1 MEGLPALELWDLVI
15 DVFRATQEISKLT
28 QACSGKPLASQENS
42 TKIGQVSNVE
52 LSNIDQV
59 PSNAHF
65 PEKKSQPYI
74 FEDNE
79 AVIKMIIKARSPT
92 MRHVSRTRRGGVG
105 TKKKTPRDKK
115 KETGQNKQTAVGT
128 KKKTAFGTK

>member
-28 QACSGKPLASQENS
+28 QACSGKPLASQENP

-52 LSNIDQV
+52 LLNIDQV

-92 MRHVSRTRRGGVG
+92 MVASKCGRPKISLFFFFPLPLPFSLFFSLSLGVFLWNFGGV
-105 TKKKTPRDKK
+105 
-115 KETGQNKQTAVGT
+115 
-128 KKKTAFGTK
+128 